1 MRLIRQELI
10 KIKNRALWSWYG
22 FSHVAKTEGSLWQWI
37 IANIVS
43 GSLTI
48 FLPITYT
55 QQALILAGG
64 ILILAAECINTA
76 IERVVDDISMD
87 RRPAAKHAKDA
98 GSAAVAITAIA
109 TGVAWGLT
117 STFVGQRRNSSES
130 ISTLSGNVAEKS
142 KFCLFLGMTSRMFL
156 S

>member
-1 MRLIRQELI
+1 MQLIRQELI
-10 KIKNRALWSWYG
+10 KIKNRALWSWNG

-37 IANIVS
+37 IANAVS

-64 ILILAAECINTA
+64 LLILAAECMNTA
-76 IERVVDDISMD
+76 IERVVDDISAD
-87 RRPAAKHAKDA
+87 QRPAAKHAKDA

-109 TGVAWGLT
+109 TGVAWVVIIFEL
-117 STFVGQRRNSSES
+117 
-130 ISTLSGNVAEKS
+130 
-142 KFCLFLGMTSRMFL
+142 LGK
-156 S
+156 